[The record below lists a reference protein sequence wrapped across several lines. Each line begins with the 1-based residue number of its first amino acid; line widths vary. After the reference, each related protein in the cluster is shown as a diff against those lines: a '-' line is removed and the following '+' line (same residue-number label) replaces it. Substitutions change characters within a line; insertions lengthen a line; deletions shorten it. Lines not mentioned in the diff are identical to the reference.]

1 MISWLPS
8 FFCTKSEPGYGKSC
22 LRPLLYNRTAFE
34 LIRITQGKA
43 IHVKSIK
50 PDKPAPKVKATRK
63 SAATGTAKT
72 AAAEVVAPVVV
83 KQAHGTSRPVMSLP
97 PPTGQ
102 PPKPAGKNARIP
114 DTAAPRHA
122 TLVKRDTVKA

>member
-1 MISWLPS
+1 M
-8 FFCTKSEPGYGKSC
+8 
-22 LRPLLYNRTAFE
+22 
-34 LIRITQGKA
+34 IRITQGKA
-43 IHVKSIK
+43 IHVKSTK
-50 PDKPAPKVKATRK
+50 VDKPAPKVKATRK

-102 PPKPAGKNARIP
+102 PPKPAGKHARIP

-122 TLVKRDTVKA
+122 TLVKRDSVKA